1 MAYAPSPHFWVT
13 LFRTLLNT
21 FVHSAGGDPLL
32 AQAHAIW
39 QNEPA
44 RTDNLFLLVP
54 IAFGIILD
62 FLIRYILGHVLM
74 SILIL
79 ESLDKQ
85 ATSYDS
91 ELRHKRPGPSSR
103 HLIQTIATLYRKGN
117 LRLLLNGIGPACSYW
132 IKHLCARSMLK
143 TALFLPSPVAYILA
157 SVLLAENR
165 FLWTARTILPCDQQ
179 PFVPTSCDRQRW
191 KALVPATALHAV
203 IESFMMHLPALFDSD
218 LSLPTETEITKAY
231 LSGIV
236 GSDILVSGVMLAAQL
251 LLLFPSF
258 IALILV
264 QASLLPSACETLI
277 SAPVNQG
284 WQQQQQQQ
292 HRGRR
297 LGEIFSVFKRG
308 PLQIQDAVR
317 IIGARHVLWC
327 LELHGKMCLCL
338 VEVSAVVHL
347 AVYTIR

>member
-1 MAYAPSPHFWVT
+1 MTYAPSPHFWVT

-21 FVHSAGGDPLL
+21 FIHSAGGDPLL

-79 ESLDKQ
+79 ESLDRQ

-103 HLIQTIATLYRKGN
+103 HLTQTIATLYHKGN
-117 LRLLLNGIGPACSYW
+117 LHLLLNGIGPACSYW
-132 IKHLCARSMLK
+132 MKHLCARSMLK

-165 FLWTARTILPCDQQ
+165 FLWTARTILPRDQQ
-179 PFVPTSCDRQRW
+179 PFVPTSSDRQRW

-203 IESFMMHLPALFDSD
+203 VESLMMHLPALFDGD
-218 LSLPTETEITKAY
+218 LALPTETEITKSY

-258 IALILV
+258 IALILN
-264 QASLLPSACETLI
+264 QASLLPSACETLV

-284 WQQQQQQQ
+284 RQQQH

-297 LGEIFSVFKRG
+297 LGEIFSVFKTG
-308 PLQIQDAVR
+308 PLQVQDAVS

-338 VEVSAVVHL
+338 VGVSTVVHL
-347 AVYTIR
+347 AVYIMR

>member
-1 MAYAPSPHFWVT
+1 
-13 LFRTLLNT
+13 
-21 FVHSAGGDPLL
+21 
-32 AQAHAIW
+32 
-39 QNEPA
+39 
-44 RTDNLFLLVP
+44 
-54 IAFGIILD
+54 
-62 FLIRYILGHVLM
+62 M

-103 HLIQTIATLYRKGN
+103 HLIQTIATLYHKGN

-179 PFVPTSCDRQRW
+179 PFVPTSRDRQRW